1 MAWREED
8 NPVTGGLRNP
18 GLVAPL
24 LDLSEQM
31 QSGQLSAAEYLE
43 RIQKAQGRFERL
55 RGRMAESILAGSNLE
70 DYREGLNEAL
80 QDTFNLLQ
88 YGLEELQLYRSG
100 EDRAPLRMGRLLL
113 EKGEQEYLA
122 LLEII
127 QNETQGCERE
137 RTTDLWSQ
145 LVSEAGRAQSTE
157 ITPEEWAETLAWG
170 EWALRAHM
178 DGTFRDFQRALSTLR
193 VEPAKPGEAERQVM
207 VSLARLREFLG
218 LSVEIQTQPEE
229 VEL

>member
-24 LDLSEQM
+24 LDLAEQM

-43 RIQKAQGRFERL
+43 RIEKARGRFERL
-55 RGRMAESILAGSNLE
+55 RDRMAESILAGSNLE
-70 DYREGLNEAL
+70 AYREGLMEAL
-80 QDTFNLLQ
+80 QDAFQLLQ
-88 YGLEELQLYRSG
+88 YGLDELQIYRSG

-145 LVSEAGRAQSTE
+145 LVNEAGRAQLAE
-157 ITPEEWAETLAWG
+157 ITPEEWVETLAWG

-178 DGTFRDFQRALSTLR
+178 DGTFRDFQRALATLR
-193 VEPAKPGEAERQVM
+193 REPADPEQAERQVM
-207 VSLARLREFLG
+207 MSLHRLREFLG
-218 LSVEIQTQPEE
+218 LSVQPQEA
-229 VEL
+229 EL